1 MLAGSHCCSR
11 AEHPINRLA
20 LTPNAMSTSAFRRAI
35 PTSLTATVAHTTLSL
50 GGMVRKRRL
59 EGPMGLSFWPTE
71 SCGNRERAART
82 QAVPAGGGNPAQRS
96 EVAKRAAFRIAA
108 CSCCLRSVSS

>member
-59 EGPMGLSFWPTE
+59 EGPMGLSFRPTE

-82 QAVPAGGGNPAQRS
+82 LPSLVVAQSGIQPNSRHAAA
-96 EVAKRAAFRIAA
+96 EIQLNVAR
-108 CSCCLRSVSS
+108 